1 MLQNGGKNAKKSS
14 SGRKRQDKTENYF
27 DREVS
32 RKIDSRMRSGE
43 TRLSELLELCTK
55 LYKSMCKKIF
65 L

>member
-55 LYKSMCKKIF
+55 LYKSMCKKIY